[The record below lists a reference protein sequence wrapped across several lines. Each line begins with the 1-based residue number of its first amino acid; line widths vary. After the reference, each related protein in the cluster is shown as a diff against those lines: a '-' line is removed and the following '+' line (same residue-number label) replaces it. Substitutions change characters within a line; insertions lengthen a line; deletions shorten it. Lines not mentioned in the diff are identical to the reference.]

1 MAKFYYCYNGNVL
14 GPEKL
19 KKIKETFGN
28 IQVCEEG
35 GSEWEEIQDAEKRED
50 HIRDA
55 IISIGFSTV
64 FAIIS
69 YIISNDIRWI
79 FLLIAVISFILFL
92 DNIRRLILD
101 FEKRNDKY
109 NKRSNDEKNT
119 VDASKESS
127 SQGTNDVEEE
137 PWEVVISQ
145 KIGQNTTLFGFLTFF
160 GWANIVLGIIAMIVL
175 LIVAKSTDSWQTAL
189 YALFV
194 LLGAIQPGIVM
205 LALARILEPKL
216 SQN

>member
-1 MAKFYYCYNGNVL
+1 M
-14 GPEKL
+14 
-19 KKIKETFGN
+19 
-28 IQVCEEG
+28 CEEG

>member
-1 MAKFYYCYNGNVL
+1 M
-14 GPEKL
+14 
-19 KKIKETFGN
+19 KKIKEAFGN